1 MPTIAAGVIRT
12 IRSGGY
18 AERPMTLRHHFRS
31 YLEGVRREGRYR
43 IFADL
48 ERDAAR
54 PPYARSRDGSDCRD
68 VVVWCSND
76 YLGMGRHPLVID
88 AMVKTARRT
97 GTGAGG
103 TRNISGNSHAVVAL
117 EAELADLHRK
127 DAALVFSSGYVANE
141 AALGTI
147 GRLLPNC
154 LILSDEK
161 NHASMIA
168 GIRASG
174 AEKRIFRHNDLDHLE
189 VLLRQTGQLRPK
201 VIAFESLY
209 SMDGDIAPI
218 SRICDL
224 AAKFRAITY
233 LDEVHAVGLYGARGA
248 GIAERDGV
256 MDRID
261 VIEGTLAKGFGV
273 VGGYIAA
280 DAVICDAI
288 RTAAPSFIFTTAMPP
303 AVAAAARQSV
313 AHLKKSV
320 AVRIAHWLQVGKTR
334 RALRNAGIP
343 IMSSQSHII
352 PVPVGDPDLCR
363 EASALLMEKFALYL
377 QPINY
382 PTVPRGTE
390 RLRITPTP
398 FHNDQMIEDLANAL
412 CEVWDALRLPYEAI
426 RPVPML
432 RPQSLVTDA
441 SRYSLIAT
449 VLGNPGDRH
458 RPGESSADLLSFAS
472 KFTPAGAGLLPG
484 EVQLVGH
491 SRQIGQG

>member
-1 MPTIAAGVIRT
+1 M
-12 IRSGGY
+12 
-18 AERPMTLRHHFRS
+18 LRHHFQS
-31 YLEGVRREGRYR
+31 YLDGVRREGRYR

-54 PPYARSRDGSDCRD
+54 PPYARWRDGSNCRD

-88 AMVKTARRT
+88 AMVKTAQRT

-103 TRNISGNSHAVVAL
+103 TRNISGNSHAVITL

-147 GRLLPNC
+147 GRLLPDC
-154 LILSDEK
+154 LILSDER

-174 AEKRIFRHNDLDHLE
+174 ADKQIFRHNDLDHLE
-189 VLLRQTGQLRPK
+189 TMLRHAGHFRPK

-224 AAKFRAITY
+224 AEKFGAITY

-256 MDRID
+256 MDRVD

-280 DAVICDAI
+280 DAVICDTI
-288 RTAAPSFIFTTAMPP
+288 RSAAPSFIFTTAMPP
-303 AVAAAARQSV
+303 AVAAAATQSV
-313 AHLKKSV
+313 VHLKKSI
-320 AVRIAHWLQVGKTR
+320 AVRIAHWLQVDKTR

-343 IMSSQSHII
+343 MMSSESHII

-363 EASALLMEKFALYL
+363 EASTLLMEKFGLYL

-398 FHNDQMIEDLANAL
+398 FHNDQMIENLANAL
-412 CEVWDALRLPYEAI
+412 CKVWDALGLRYEATNLAPLP
-426 RPVPML
+426 RPPSVIAGITRYVPA
-432 RPQSLVTDA
+432 REANSQRA
-441 SRYSLIAT
+441 
-449 VLGNPGDRH
+449 
-458 RPGESSADLLSFAS
+458 
-472 KFTPAGAGLLPG
+472 
-484 EVQLVGH
+484 
-491 SRQIGQG
+491 

>member
-1 MPTIAAGVIRT
+1 
-12 IRSGGY
+12 
-18 AERPMTLRHHFRS
+18 MTLRHHFHS
-31 YLEGVRREGRYR
+31 YLDSVRREGRYR
-43 IFADL
+43 VFADL
-48 ERDAAR
+48 ERDASR
-54 PPYARSRDGSDCRD
+54 PPYATWHDGSDCRE

-76 YLGMGRHPLVID
+76 YLGMGRHPSVIE
-88 AMVKTARRT
+88 AMVKTARRA
-97 GTGAGG
+97 GAGAGG

-117 EAELADLHRK
+117 EAELSDLHRK
-127 DAALVFSSGYVANE
+127 EAALAFSSGYVANE

-174 AEKRIFRHNDLDHLE
+174 ADKRIFRHNDLDHLE
-189 VLLRQTGQLRPK
+189 ELLREAGDSRPK

-224 AAKFRAITY
+224 AAQFGALTY
-233 LDEVHAVGLYGARGA
+233 LDEVHAVGLYGPRGA

-256 MDRID
+256 MHRVD

-280 DAVICDAI
+280 DAVICDTI
-288 RTAAPSFIFTTAMPP
+288 RSAAPSFIFTTAMPP
-303 AVAAAARQSV
+303 AVAAAATQSV
-313 AHLKKSV
+313 AHVKKSV
-320 AVRIAHWLQVGKTR
+320 AVRIAHRLQVDKTR

-343 IMSSQSHII
+343 MMSSQSHII

-363 EASALLMEKFALYL
+363 EASARLLEKFALYL

-398 FHNDQMIEDLANAL
+398 FHNDQLIEDLANAL
-412 CEVWDALRLPYEAI
+412 CEVWDTLGLRFEAI
-426 RPVPML
+426 NRAPML
-432 RPQSLVTDA
+432 HPHSFITAA
-441 SRYSLIAT
+441 SQYL
-449 VLGNPGDRH
+449 H
-458 RPGESSADLLSFAS
+458 
-472 KFTPAGAGLLPG
+472 
-484 EVQLVGH
+484 
-491 SRQIGQG
+491 

>member
-1 MPTIAAGVIRT
+1 
-12 IRSGGY
+12 
-18 AERPMTLRHHFRS
+18 MTLHHHFHS
-31 YLEGVRREGRYR
+31 FLDGVRREGRYR
-43 IFADL
+43 VFTDL
-48 ERDAAR
+48 EQHAVR
-54 PPYARSRDGSDCRD
+54 PPYAPGRCGDISRE

-76 YLGMGRHPLVID
+76 YLGMGRHSTVID
-88 AMVKTARRT
+88 AMVETARQL
-97 GTGAGG
+97 GAGAGG

-127 DAALVFSSGYVANE
+127 EAVLAFSSGYVANE

-174 AEKRIFRHNDLDHLE
+174 AEKRIFRHNDLGHLE
-189 VLLRQTGQLRPK
+189 ALLREAGRLRPK

-218 SRICDL
+218 GQICDL
-224 AAKFRAITY
+224 AAKFGALTY
-233 LDEVHAVGLYGARGA
+233 LDEVHAVGLYGPRGA

-256 MDRID
+256 MDRVD

-288 RTAAPSFIFTTAMPP
+288 RSAAPSFIFTTALPP
-303 AVAAAARQSV
+303 AGAAAATSSV
-313 AHLKKSV
+313 AHLKRSV
-320 AVRIAHWLQVGKTR
+320 AERTAHRLRVEKTR
-334 RALRNAGIP
+334 RTLHRAGIP
-343 IMSSQSHII
+343 MMSSESHII
-352 PVPVGDPDLCR
+352 PVPIGDPDLCR
-363 EASALLMEKFALYL
+363 EASALLLEKFAIYV

-398 FHNDQMIEDLANAL
+398 FHNDQLIDELIVAL
-412 CEVWDALRLPYEAI
+412 REVWDTLGLPLKTN
-426 RPVPML
+426 ML
-432 RPQSLVTDA
+432 RISSLA
-441 SRYSLIAT
+441 SL
-449 VLGNPGDRH
+449 
-458 RPGESSADLLSFAS
+458 
-472 KFTPAGAGLLPG
+472 KPAA
-484 EVQLVGH
+484 
-491 SRQIGQG
+491 

>member
-1 MPTIAAGVIRT
+1 
-12 IRSGGY
+12 
-18 AERPMTLRHHFRS
+18 MTLHHHFRS
-31 YLEGVRREGRYR
+31 YLDGIRREGRYR

-48 ERDAAR
+48 ERHAER
-54 PPYARSRDGSDCRD
+54 PPYASCRRGGICRE

-76 YLGMGRHPLVID
+76 YLGMGRNSAVID
-88 AMVKTARRT
+88 AMVKTARRM
-97 GTGAGG
+97 GVGAGG
-103 TRNISGNSHAVVAL
+103 TRNISGNSHAVIEL

-127 DAALVFSSGYVANE
+127 EAALVFSSGYVSNE
-141 AALGTI
+141 ASLGAI
-147 GRLLPNC
+147 GRLLPDC

-189 VLLRQTGQLRPK
+189 ALLLQAGDHRPK

-218 SRICDL
+218 GRICDL
-224 AAKFRAITY
+224 AVQFGALTY
-233 LDEVHAVGLYGARGA
+233 LDEVHAVGLYGRRGA

-256 MDRID
+256 MNRVD

-273 VGGYIAA
+273 VGGYVAA

-288 RTAAPSFIFTTAMPP
+288 RSAAPSFIFTTAMPP
-303 AVAAAARQSV
+303 PVAAAATQSV
-313 AHLKKSV
+313 VRLKNSV
-320 AVRIAHWLQVGKTR
+320 AERIAHWLQVDKTR
-334 RALRNAGIP
+334 QALRKAGIP
-343 IMSSQSHII
+343 MMSSQSHII

-363 EASALLMEKFALYL
+363 EASTRLLEKFAIYI

-398 FHNDQMIEDLANAL
+398 FHNDQLIEDLAHAL
-412 CEVWDALRLPYEAI
+412 CEVWDALGLGYEAI
-426 RPVPML
+426 EHVPIL
-432 RPQSLVTDA
+432 RPE
-441 SRYSLIAT
+441 SLI
-449 VLGNPGDRH
+449 
-458 RPGESSADLLSFAS
+458 SAAS
-472 KFTPAGAGLLPG
+472 
-484 EVQLVGH
+484 QLYH
-491 SRQIGQG
+491 

>member
-1 MPTIAAGVIRT
+1 
-12 IRSGGY
+12 
-18 AERPMTLRHHFRS
+18 MTLRHHFHS
-31 YLEGVRREGRYR
+31 YLDGVRREGRYR

-54 PPYARSRDGSDCRD
+54 PPYATWHDGSDCRD

-76 YLGMGRHPLVID
+76 YLGMGRHPLVIG
-88 AMVKTARRT
+88 AMVKTAQRT

-103 TRNISGNSHAVVAL
+103 TRNISGNSHAVVTL
-117 EAELADLHRK
+117 EAELADLHQK

-147 GRLLPNC
+147 GRLVPNC

-174 AEKRIFRHNDLDHLE
+174 ADKRIFRHNDLDHLE
-189 VLLRQTGQLRPK
+189 ALLREAGQLRPK

-224 AAKFRAITY
+224 AAKFHAITY

-256 MDRID
+256 MDRVD

-273 VGGYIAA
+273 VGGYIAG

-288 RTAAPSFIFTTAMPP
+288 RSGASSFIFTTAMPP
-303 AVAAAARQSV
+303 AVAAAATQSI

-320 AVRIAHWLQVGKTR
+320 AVRIAHWLQVDKTR

-343 IMSSQSHII
+343 MMSSQSHII

-398 FHNDQMIEDLANAL
+398 FHSDEMIEDLANAL
-412 CEVWDALRLPYEAI
+412 CEVWDTLGLRHKAI
-426 RPVPML
+426 NQTPMH
-432 RPQSLVTDA
+432 QSFISGA
-441 SRYSLIAT
+441 SRYF
-449 VLGNPGDRH
+449 NRY
-458 RPGESSADLLSFAS
+458 
-472 KFTPAGAGLLPG
+472 AGASPDNSSDCMIRAAG
-484 EVQLVGH
+484 
-491 SRQIGQG
+491 

>member
-1 MPTIAAGVIRT
+1 
-12 IRSGGY
+12 
-18 AERPMTLRHHFRS
+18 MTARNHFHS
-31 YLEGVRREGRYR
+31 FLDGVRREDRYR
-43 IFADL
+43 VFTDL
-48 ERDAAR
+48 ERHAAR
-54 PPYARSRDGSDCRD
+54 PPYASWRSGGTSRE

-76 YLGMGRHPLVID
+76 YLGMGRHPAVID
-88 AMVKTARRT
+88 AMVETARRM

-127 DAALVFSSGYVANE
+127 EAALAFSSGYVSNE

-174 AEKRIFRHNDLDHLE
+174 AEKQIFRHNDLGHLE
-189 VLLRQTGQLRPK
+189 ALLREAGQSRPK

-218 SRICDL
+218 GRICGL
-224 AAKFRAITY
+224 AAKFGALTY
-233 LDEVHAVGLYGARGA
+233 LDEVHAVGLYGPRGA

-256 MDRID
+256 MDRVD

-288 RTAAPSFIFTTAMPP
+288 RSAAPSFIFTTAMPP
-303 AVAAAARQSV
+303 PVAAAAMQSV
-313 AHLKKSV
+313 VHLKKSV
-320 AVRIAHWLQVGKTR
+320 AERIAHRLQVEKTR
-334 RALRNAGIP
+334 RALRQAGIP
-343 IMSSQSHII
+343 MMSSQSHII
-352 PVPVGDPDLCR
+352 PVPVGDPAPCR
-363 EASALLMEKFALYL
+363 EASTLLLEEFSIYV

-398 FHNDQMIEDLANAL
+398 FHNGRLIEELAYAL
-412 CEVWDALRLPYEAI
+412 REVWDGIGLPRETNVVPISSLAL
-426 RPVPML
+426 L
-432 RPQSLVTDA
+432 RPA
-441 SRYSLIAT
+441 A
-449 VLGNPGDRH
+449 
-458 RPGESSADLLSFAS
+458 
-472 KFTPAGAGLLPG
+472 
-484 EVQLVGH
+484 
-491 SRQIGQG
+491 